1 MKRLSVLGLF
11 VTSLLFGTV
20 QAQTADEV
28 INKHIEALGGKENL
42 MKVNSMKSEAVM
54 NVQGM
59 DIPVTVYQVNNKAS
73 RQEFTAMNMTGY
85 FIARQDSGWT
95 YMPFMGQ
102 TAPEPM
108 PADALN
114 VAKDQL
120 DMFDLLDY
128 AAKGT
133 KVELLGKEDVD
144 GTEAYKL
151 KVVTKSGN
159 EKTMFIDTK
168 NHYTIRQINK
178 VSVNGQMMDAVSDF
192 SNYQKLPEGI
202 VVPFTLQTAQSPSP
216 MTFKKYEVNPVLPDS
231 LFRPGN

>member
-20 QAQTADEV
+20 QAQTVDEV
-28 INKHIEALGGKENL
+28 INKHIEAIGGKDNL
-42 MKVNSMKSEAVM
+42 KKVTSMKREAM
-54 NVQGM
+54 MSVQGM
-59 DIPVTVYQVNNKAS
+59 DIPVTIYQVNNKAS

-85 FIARQDSGWT
+85 FITRQDSGWT

-102 TAPEPM
+102 TAAEPM
-108 PADALN
+108 PAEALS
-114 VAKDQL
+114 VAKDAL

-144 GTEAYKL
+144 GTEAFKL
-151 KVVTKSGN
+151 KVTTKSGN
-159 EKTMFIDTK
+159 EKTVFVDTK
-168 NHYTIRQINK
+168 NYYAIREVNK
-178 VSVNGQMMDAVSDF
+178 VSVNGQTMEAVSTF
-192 SNYQKLPEGI
+192 SDYKKLPEGI
-202 VVPFTLQTAQSPSP
+202 VLPFSMQTAQSPSP
-216 MTFKKYEVNPVLPDS
+216 MTFSKIEINPTLPES

>member
-11 VTSLLFGTV
+11 VTSLMFGST
-20 QAQTADEV
+20 QAQSVDEV
-28 INKHIEALGGKENL
+28 VSKHIEALGGKENL

-102 TAPEPM
+102 TAAEPM
-108 PADALN
+108 PAEALN
-114 VAKDQL
+114 IAKDQL

-151 KVVTKSGN
+151 KVTSKLGN
-159 EKTMFIDTK
+159 EKTVFLDTK
-168 NHYTIRQINK
+168 NHYMIRQVAK
-178 VSVNGQMMDAVSDF
+178 VSMNGQMIDATSDF